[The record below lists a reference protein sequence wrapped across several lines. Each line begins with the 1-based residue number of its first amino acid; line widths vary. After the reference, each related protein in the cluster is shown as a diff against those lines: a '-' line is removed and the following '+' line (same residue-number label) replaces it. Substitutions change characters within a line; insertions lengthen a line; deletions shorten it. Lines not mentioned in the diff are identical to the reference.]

1 MTIEFTRELI
11 LGVAALLFLC
21 GGIGLAFKHRFAA
34 GLMLGYGA
42 IPFAVDSA
50 VRHRYSYFL
59 FWVCVCYIA
68 FKVVYDQ
75 IMKDKEDFAKE
86 FDNVVNKD

>member
-1 MTIEFTRELI
+1 MTIEFLRKLI
-11 LGVAALLFLC
+11 LWVAALSILC
-21 GGIGLAFKHRFAA
+21 GGIRLAFKHNLAA

-50 VRHRYSYFL
+50 VYHLYSYSL
-59 FWVCVCYIA
+59 LWVCVCYIA

-75 IMKDKEDFAKE
+75 IMKDKEEITKE
-86 FDNVVNKD
+86 FDKVLNKD